1 MLPLS
6 ELIITKTDA
15 NLIFFPSYLMYF
27 LYLEA
32 CWFSLHPSNYAFY
45 QNMFILFYFQ
55 ISPILSETSQLGKLS
70 ILSPQKSVF
79 SLCLWLPRLWLL
91 CSHPDFLQRFT
102 RLGLHS
108 SMALTFSLII
118 FIFLNHFIPCHRA
131 VSQYGLLI
139 QYLKFYQ
146 GPYVNHS
153 LGWTFKV

>member
-1 MLPLS
+1 MLLLS

-15 NLIFFPSYLMYF
+15 NLIFFPLYIMYF
-27 LYLEA
+27 LYLEV
-32 CWFSLHPSNYAFY
+32 CWFSLHPWKHFTRICLSY
-45 QNMFILFYFQ
+45 LF
-55 ISPILSETSQLGKLS
+55 SSENTTLSETFQLGKLS

-79 SLCLWLPRLWLL
+79 SLCFWLPCLWLL
-91 CSHPDFLQRFT
+91 CSHLDFLQRFT

-108 SMALTFSLII
+108 STALTFSLII

-139 QYLKFYQ
+139 QYLKLYQ

-153 LGWTFKV
+153 LEWTFKV